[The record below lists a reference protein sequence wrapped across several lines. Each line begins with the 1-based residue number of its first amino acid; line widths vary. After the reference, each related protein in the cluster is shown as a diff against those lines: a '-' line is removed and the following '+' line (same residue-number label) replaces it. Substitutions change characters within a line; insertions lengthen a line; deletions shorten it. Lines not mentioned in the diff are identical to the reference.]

1 VGTGVAIIKSKFP
14 RAPNAVF
21 SNLRTHGA
29 AAVFPREQTSRTLIV
44 CKRCWAGSPAPT
56 PGEGAASPCFCAQI
70 ESGLLFSPMPCRAA
84 APRSPHV
91 ARPARTG
98 PERARPCVAQRMD
111 AAIPCLPCGCVACG
125 TCRGLAEASGDI
137 EWSCPRGGES
147 VLKFGRRY
155 VSSTC
160 SHPADAH
167 ADAGRAPASA
177 RRDRV
182 KARQVLHVGQARHA
196 CAPHRALLPSWRR
209 RPSQRHC

>member
-1 VGTGVAIIKSKFP
+1 MGTGVAIIKSKFP

-44 CKRCWAGSPAPT
+44 CKRCWAGSPPPPRERAPRA
-56 PGEGAASPCFCAQI
+56 PVFARKSRAGFFFRLCPAAQLPR
-70 ESGLLFSPMPCRAA
+70 GLLTSRV
-84 APRSPHV
+84 RH
-91 ARPARTG
+91 ARGTR
-98 PERARPCVAQRMD
+98 ERLCVAQPMD

-182 KARQVLHVGQARHA
+182 KARQVLHVGQARRA
-196 CAPHRALLPSWRR
+196 CAPHRALLPSWQR